1 MTGRRRRRL
10 RRGRRR
16 RRGGGGRRRWL
27 HPRGR
32 ARAERAAESDRSEDS
47 RGSEVRV
54 TPNRIVTINP
64 AQLTAQE
71 SFLEYRL
78 VIIANGMRLEVSRD
92 QKVMVKKNGRNY
104 SVGARSI
111 RVGDEVVQIVG
122 GMVVRGKVTAIGTA
136 FGQMTMAAVETDKG
150 NLEVNGFVCQAS

>member
-1 MTGRRRRRL
+1 MILAAHLPEL
-10 RRGRRR
+10 RPGDRTLCYA
-16 RRGGGGRRRWL
+16 GGI
-27 HPRGR
+27 PKI
-32 ARAERAAESDRSEDS
+32 ARVERVSYGTVSES
-47 RGSEVRV
+47 
-54 TPNRIVTINP
+54 
-64 AQLTAQE
+64 
-71 SFLEYRL
+71 L